1 MYDVPVQAVNR
12 QLPVADQSFEDN
24 LNTEKRNETSAL
36 GMLAL
41 TYGHSSDSEEDN
53 AEADAALHADD
64 AKLMICSSE
73 DRYQFENSS
82 LTSSEYCKNSATL
95 NHDSSSFSVN
105 TADQMHFQVNDYEE
119 FGRARF
125 DSKNSFNC
133 SSEFES
139 DGIGST
145 KKNGL
150 STRYQDSH
158 VNGKSSLDADTD
170 KPMFDKSAEPV
181 EIENMPFAPDID
193 EDSSRLHVFCLEHAK
208 EVEQQLRPIG
218 GVHILLLCHPGAIF
232 SHLLVLVI

>member
-12 QLPVADQSFEDN
+12 QLLLADQSYEAD

-41 TYGHSSDSEEDN
+41 AYGHSSDSEEDN
-53 AEADAALHADD
+53 AEADATLNAEDT
-64 AKLMICSSE
+64 KLMICSSE
-73 DRYQFENSS
+73 DKYQFETSS
-82 LTSSEYCKNSATL
+82 LTSSEYCKNSETS
-95 NHDSSSFSVN
+95 NHDPSSFGVN
-105 TADQMHFQVNDYEE
+105 TADQMHFEVNDYEE

-125 DSKNSFNC
+125 DSKDSVNS
-133 SSEFES
+133 SSEFEI
-139 DGIGST
+139 DGKDST
-145 KKNGL
+145 KRNGL

-158 VNGKSSLDADTD
+158 VNDKSSLDGDTE
-170 KPMFDKSAEPV
+170 KTMFDESTEPV

-232 SHLLVLVI
+232 SYLLVLVI

>member
-1 MYDVPVQAVNR
+1 MYDIPVLAVNR
-12 QLPVADQSFEDN
+12 QLQLAGKSYEAD

-41 TYGHSSDSEEDN
+41 TYGHSSDSEDDN
-53 AEADAALHADD
+53 AEADAVLNVDD

-73 DRYQFENSS
+73 EQYQFENSG
-82 LTSSEYCKNSATL
+82 LTSSEYSKNTAIL
-95 NHDSSSFSVN
+95 NHDPSSFGVN
-105 TADQMHFQVNDYEE
+105 SADHMQFQVNDYEE
-119 FGRARF
+119 FRRA
-125 DSKNSFNC
+125 DSKDSFNC
-133 SSEFES
+133 SSESEM

-158 VNGKSSLDADTD
+158 VNGRSSLDADTE
-170 KPMFDKSAEPV
+170 KPVFDKSTETV
-181 EIENMPFAPDID
+181 ETENMPFAPDID

-218 GVHILLLCHPGAIF
+218 GVHILLLCHPGAMF
-232 SHLLVLVI
+232 RHLLFHRTK